1 MKVGVVGVGALG
13 GYYGGLLCS
22 AGAEVHLLLRSD
34 YDVVRGNGIRIESD
48 GESITVRPHCH
59 HQPESI
65 GECDLVLVCLKTTA
79 NDRYQELIGPLMGP
93 DTAIACLQNG
103 LGNCE
108 QLATLFN
115 PEQILAGLC
124 FVCLNRTAPGVVAH
138 QGFGKIV
145 LGEFGRTALPRTQ
158 AIADLFQK
166 AKVPCE
172 VVDRLDEGLW
182 GKLMWNIPF
191 NGLGVAASAGW
202 DGLQS
207 GTLPE
212 DLGSPW
218 PTDQLLA
225 DPRWEGE
232 VRALMQEIIVAA
244 AAQKIVLPP
253 ELADRMVTNTRAM
266 GAYRASTVIDFEF
279 GRPMELEGLFLEP
292 LRRAQ
297 SAGAAMPRLEALC
310 VVLEKLARYL
320 PRA

>member
-1 MKVGVVGVGALG
+1 MKIGVVGVGALG
-13 GYYGGLLCS
+13 GYYGGLLCR

-34 YDVVRGNGIRIESD
+34 YDTVRDNGIRIESD
-48 GESITVRPHCH
+48 GESLTGRPHCH

-79 NDRYQELIGPLMGP
+79 NDRYQELIGPLTGP
-93 DTAIACLQNG
+93 GTAIACLQNG

-124 FVCLNRTAPGVVAH
+124 FVCLNRTAPGVVVH

-158 AIADLFQK
+158 AIGDLFQK

-191 NGLGVAASAGW
+191 NALGVAADASREGM
-202 DGLQS
+202 QS
-207 GTLPE
+207 ETM
-212 DLGSPW
+212 
-218 PTDQLLA
+218 A
-225 DPRWEGE
+225 
-232 VRALMQEIIVAA
+232 
-244 AAQKIVLPP
+244 
-253 ELADRMVTNTRAM
+253 
-266 GAYRASTVIDFEF
+266 
-279 GRPMELEGLFLEP
+279 
-292 LRRAQ
+292 
-297 SAGAAMPRLEALC
+297 
-310 VVLEKLARYL
+310 EKLESQKTTKQ
-320 PRA
+320 